1 MAKAPNSPSKKQ
13 TRIGTSPP
21 IGESPAK
28 PGDQL
33 GAGDR
38 RVDLA
43 SLLSSATT
51 FMAFDVWV
59 IGLSPLIV
67 HAWSSKAK
75 IEMLSKQVKAIKG
88 KGREQ
93 RDPEQDFV
101 SSLYNMP
108 DDHLGRKAFG
118 FPATGL
124 KKSILTVAHKDKGLA
139 RSAVQSSL
147 WINAEMVRVQT
158 AFKGAICDLPL
169 VRIYGSDPA
178 MREDMVKIGSG
189 LNKTASLAY
198 RGQFS
203 TWAINLKG
211 RFNTANMTADALAF
225 LIKDAGLACGLGEWR
240 NEKSGVFGAFVVASA
255 EEAEQWSAYA
265 AGRGPLPV
273 SDMAMAAE

>member
-1 MAKAPNSPSKKQ
+1 MAKSSTTPKKQ
-13 TRIGTSPP
+13 GKTSPP
-21 IGESPAK
+21 TGESPAK

-38 RVDLA
+38 RIDLA

-51 FMAFDVWV
+51 FMVFDIWI

-67 HAWSSKAK
+67 HAWSHKAK
-75 IEMLSKQVKAIKG
+75 LEMLTKQVKAVKG
-88 KGREQ
+88 AGRAQ
-93 RDPEQDFV
+93 RNPDQDFID
-101 SSLYNMP
+101 SLYEMP
-108 DDHLGRKAFG
+108 PDHLGRKTYG

-124 KKSILTVAHKDKGLA
+124 KKSILAVAHKDKGLA

-147 WINAEMVRVQT
+147 WINAEMVRVKT
-158 AFKGAICDLPL
+158 AFVGAICDLPL
-169 VRIYGSDPA
+169 VRVYGPDPV

-211 RFNTANMTADALAF
+211 RFNTANMSGNNLAF
-225 LIKDAGLACGLGEWR
+225 LIEEAGLACGLGEWR
-240 NEKSGVFGAFVVASA
+240 NEKSGVFGGFVMAN
-255 EEAEQWSAYA
+255 AEQEAAWNAYA
-265 AGRGPLPV
+265 AGKGPLPV
-273 SDMAMAAE
+273 SDLAMAAE